1 MPSRSS
7 LPLLL
12 TFIVS
17 AGAMAACD
25 SSTVTS
31 GPTPSKCD
39 LSLAMPTRMVASGG
53 TGTISVTAQPECG
66 WNVST
71 QAPWISGLS
80 PTSGQGNG
88 TVEFHV
94 APNPAPSMR
103 QTELIFNDD
112 RVPVSQDPA
121 PCPVTFSP
129 AAQNVGADG
138 GGGQVKIS
146 AGCSWTATSSDSW
159 LTITSSESGTGD
171 GTITFSVESNLGD
184 ARTAHVRVGGQSA
197 EVVQAGAQQT
207 PPAAPGCGYAIS
219 PSGNSVGPDG
229 AQGIVVSI
237 SAAAGCSW
245 TADSNASWISLTTL
259 RSGTGNGSVRLNVA
273 PNRGDARS
281 GTVAIAEQTFS
292 VAQATGCTYQL
303 NRTTIQIPP
312 NGNPRAVTVTA
323 PPECTWSASS
333 GAPWLTI
340 IEGANGQGSGTVRVS
355 AGANTG
361 PTRTG
366 TMTIAGQSVTVTQ

>member
-1 MPSRSS
+1 MVGLQLWMPSRSS

-39 LSLAMPTRMVASGG
+39 LSLAIPTRMVASGG

-129 AAQNVGADG
+129 AAQNIGADG
-138 GGGQVKIS
+138 GSGQVKIS
-146 AGCSWTATSSDSW
+146 AGCSWTATSSDPW

-171 GTITFSVESNLGD
+171 GTITFSVESNAGD
-184 ARTAHVRVGGQSA
+184 ERNAHVKIGNESA
-197 EVVQAGAQQT
+197 TINQAGVRQD
-207 PPAAPGCGYAIS
+207 PPVPACSYSIS
-219 PSGNSVGPDG
+219 PAGSALGPG
-229 AQGIVVSI
+229 AGAGIIVSI
-237 SAAAGCSW
+237 SATPGCSW
-245 TADSNASWISLTTL
+245 TTVSNDSWITVTSLKT
-259 RSGTGNGSVRLNVA
+259 GTGDGSVRLYVA
-273 PNRGDARS
+273 PNPGNARN
-281 GTVAIAEQTFS
+281 GTV
-292 VAQATGCTYQL
+292 
-303 NRTTIQIPP
+303 
-312 NGNPRAVTVTA
+312 
-323 PPECTWSASS
+323 
-333 GAPWLTI
+333 
-340 IEGANGQGSGTVRVS
+340 
-355 AGANTG
+355 
-361 PTRTG
+361 
-366 TMTIAGQSVTVTQ
+366 TIAGQIFRVSQQRATPAS